1 MSRREEREDSM
12 CCPPGRP
19 QGGDVEGERPID
31 MRGGQGMACRVADA
45 SYDPG
50 YPLDT
55 TLSDGGVDVSK
66 ADLLRGYC
74 TYGRV
79 IGERD

>member
-1 MSRREEREDSM
+1 M

-19 QGGDVEGERPID
+19 QGGDVDGDRPID
-31 MRGGQGMACRVADA
+31 MFGGQGAPIRVADA

-55 TLSDGGVDVSK
+55 TLSDAGVRVSK
-66 ADLLRGYC
+66 ADLLRGFC
-74 TYGRV
+74 SYGKA
-79 IGERD
+79 IGEDE